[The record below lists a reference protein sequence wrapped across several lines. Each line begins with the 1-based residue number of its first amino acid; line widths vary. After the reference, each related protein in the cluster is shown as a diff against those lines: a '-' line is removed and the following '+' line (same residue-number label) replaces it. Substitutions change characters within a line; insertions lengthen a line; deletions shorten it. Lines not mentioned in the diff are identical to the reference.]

1 MSGTGE
7 GAPVSRDRR
16 ANVVILG
23 AGPAGSACAAHLG
36 QLGVEDVVLTDRHDF
51 PRDKTC
57 GSGLSPKG
65 IQTLKDLGV
74 WHEIEPLSYPISG
87 IRIVTPGGLESWQSA
102 GTKAEAVVC
111 ERRVLDHKILLRATA
126 RGTEFVPNFNANAV
140 LERDGRVEGI
150 RSQEGAEIRARFV
163 VIAGGAHCRVGLPE
177 QRPRQT
183 IQAIM
188 GWWENIDFRP
198 NHVEMIFDRMLAP
211 YYGWL
216 FPEGNGRVNIGITY
230 EESDGAPKRNAREL
244 FQTFLDKHYKARLS
258 DAKEVKS
265 WKGHPVVWNYTP
277 EKLTRPGALV
287 VGEAGLM
294 THPATAEG
302 IYQGM
307 RSGMLA
313 AEAISDVIVRG
324 FDETKAWA
332 SYEAACKKTFRASF
346 LAGGA
351 WRRIVKTDA
360 LDWVVRAGQTPA
372 VQSITAKLLASI

>member
-1 MSGTGE
+1 MSE
-7 GAPVSRDRR
+7 LSRDRR
-16 ANVVILG
+16 ATVAILG

-36 QLGVEDVVLTDRHDF
+36 QLGVQDVVLVDRHDF

-74 WHEIEPLSYPISG
+74 WHEIEPVSYPICG
-87 IRIVTPGGLESWQSA
+87 IRLVTPGGIESWQSA

-111 ERRVLDHKILLRATA
+111 ERRVLDHKILQRAVA
-126 RGTEFVPNFNANAV
+126 RGTEFIPNFNAHSV
-140 LERDGRVEGI
+140 LEKDGRVEGI
-150 RSQEGAEIRARFV
+150 RSADGVEIRARFV
-163 VIAGGAHCRVGLPE
+163 VVAGGAHCRVGLPE
-177 QRPRQT
+177 QRPRET

-188 GWWENIDFRP
+188 GWWSGVPFRP
-198 NHVEMIFDRMLAP
+198 NHVEMVFDKMLAP

-216 FPEGNGRVNIGITY
+216 FPEGEDRVNIGITY
-230 EESDGAPKRNAREL
+230 EDAPGAPKRNAREL
-244 FQTFLDKHYKARLS
+244 FQTFLDKHYKARLA
-258 DAKEVKS
+258 DAKELKP

-287 VGEAGLM
+287 VGESGLM

-302 IYQGM
+302 IYQAM

-313 AEAISDVIVRG
+313 AEAISDITSRG
-324 FDETKAWA
+324 FREETAFA
-332 SYEAACKKTFRASF
+332 SYEAACRKTFRPSF

-351 WRRIVKTDA
+351 FRRMMRTNA
-360 LDWVVRAGQTPA
+360 LDWVVRVGQTPA
-372 VQSITAKLLASI
+372 IQSVTAKLLASM